1 MQASTKGA
9 IASSVIL
16 LIPGVVLLIIGGVM
30 AGGFIEGEGSSN
42 YSLEITHDMPDQP
55 ATKRGYFIFIQ
66 GTPGDFNGNGMHDY
80 CENII
85 VNATHTGGW
94 VSNPFTGYESYN
106 GADETRQTF
115 ELEVAHEGS
124 GCDAQHWPKQIR
136 LSDGIELVKIG
147 RACYGCQA
155 GTTTITAEY
164 APTSESESK
173 PVGMWLKDSDKI
185 HEANTLMT
193 IGAILTGLGILIVVI
208 IVTVGILN
216 AKRGSVD
223 GTMPSQQGQ
232 REPIEIIER
241 AEPGKPVRFRI
252 NKTPRGRDAWVGIY
266 PADAPNQEHGDRWHW
281 LRDID
286 VNNATLPG
294 QSAGKWSIRVFQD
307 GGYHLKHRLDFEIAA
322 KGETS
327 AHVSYDNIAEGKVA
341 FKSVHG
347 RYLSAQPDGR
357 AEWNRDRA
365 DAWEYF
371 HLEKRENGKIA
382 LKSAHGKYVSAQP
395 DGSVQINRGTA
406 PRGGWEEFTVQLPLI
421 KPISDSGYDVVRL
434 KSVHGKYLSAQPD
447 GRAEWNR
454 NHTPEGGWED
464 IQMIPLDGA
473 TSQSRLIEIL
483 RSVSGE
489 PIRFKLNNPP
499 SGHDAWVGIYPASA
513 NNADHGAEGKRWHW
527 LRNIDVNNA
536 SFPWQ
541 DGWHGKWSIRVFS
554 DGGLNEIDRLDF
566 DIAKANDNAAQSDIG
581 DRRYKLVAE
590 DKSWNEHNDRA
601 RAMGGHLAC
610 ITSARENEQVTR
622 IAGGRWVWIGG
633 MRKGSGNGPGAEHWY
648 WSDGRPWTYANWAP
662 NEPNNYGGNENR
674 IHLIDGHS
682 GLWND
687 MDGSIRGAAVYQIP
701 TKVSAPKTT
710 PMSSN
715 QRAISAES
723 MPAKIFV
730 SGAGS
735 TEVNGGYVF
744 KPERHENRICDTVA
758 GHFQHTNNPRIFIG
772 FQDNSHN
779 GQAATNKWMMFSGDS
794 VRYVAHTQGKSGVPP
809 RTGRW
814 ELRDSWN
821 SDHYGAPGKSPA
833 PNLSYGEEP
842 SASQDELKLKLK
854 SALKAA
860 AEEEK
865 ANFWDKV

>member
-1 MQASTKGA
+1 VQASTKGA
-9 IASSVIL
+9 IGASVIL
-16 LIPGVVLLIIGGVM
+16 LIPGVALLIIGGVM
-30 AGGFIEGEGSSN
+30 AGGFIEGERGSS
-42 YSLEITHDMPDQP
+42 YSLEITNDMPEQP
-55 ATKRGYFIFIQ
+55 ATKRGYFVFIQ

-106 GADETRQTF
+106 EPDETRQTF

-124 GCDAQHWPKQIR
+124 GCAAQHWPKQIS

-164 APTSESESK
+164 APISEPESK

-208 IVTVGILN
+208 IVTVRILN
-216 AKRGSVD
+216 AKKGAVD
-223 GTMPSQQGQ
+223 GTMPSQPGQ
-232 REPIEIIER
+232 QEPIEIIEH
-241 AEPGKPVRFRI
+241 AEPSQPIRFRI
-252 NKTPRGRDAWVGIY
+252 NKPPRGRDAWVGIY
-266 PADAPNQEHGDRWHW
+266 PADASNQEHGNRWHW

-294 QSAGKWSIRVFQD
+294 QSAGQWSIRVFKD
-307 GGYHLKHRLDFEIAA
+307 GGYNLKHRLDFGIAINR
-322 KGETS
+322 ETS
-327 AHVSYDNIAEGKVA
+327 AHASYDSLVEGKVA

-371 HLEKRENGKIA
+371 HLEKRGNGKIT

-406 PRGGWEEFTVQLPLI
+406 PRGGWEEFTVQLHFI
-421 KPISDSGYDVVRL
+421 KPVSGSGYDVVRL

-454 NHTPEGGWED
+454 DHTPEGGWED
-464 IQMIPLDGA
+464 IQMISSGVA

-483 RSVSGE
+483 RAVSGE

-499 SGHDAWVGIYPASA
+499 NGHDAWVGIYPASA
-513 NNADHGAEGKRWHW
+513 DNADHDAEGKRWHW
-527 LRNIDVNNA
+527 LRNLDVNNA

-541 DGWHGKWSIRVFS
+541 HGWHGKLSIRVFP

-566 DIAKANDNAAQSDIG
+566 DIVKANDNGAQISIG
-581 DRRYKLVAE
+581 NGRYKFVAE
-590 DKSWNEHNDRA
+590 DRSWNEHNDRA

-610 ITSARENEQVTR
+610 ITSAEENEQITR

-633 MRKGSGNGPGAEHWY
+633 MRKGSGNGPGADHWY
-648 WSDGRPWTYANWAP
+648 WSDGRPWTYTNWAP

-674 IHLIDGHS
+674 VHLIDGHS

-687 MDGSIRGAAVYQIP
+687 MDGNIRGPAVYQIP
-701 TKVSAPKTT
+701 SEVSAPTIKPT
-710 PMSSN
+710 SSRK
-715 QRAISAES
+715 RALSNES
-723 MPAKIFV
+723 MPTKVFV

-735 TEVNGGYVF
+735 TEVNGAYVY
-744 KPERHENRICDTVA
+744 KPERHENRMCDTVA
-758 GHFQHTNNPRIFIG
+758 GHFQHTNNPRVFIG

-779 GQAATNKWMMFSGDS
+779 GQAGTNKWMMFSGDA
-794 VRYVAHTQGKSGVPP
+794 VRYAAHTQGKSGVPP
-809 RTGRW
+809 RAGKW

-833 PNLSYGEEP
+833 PNLSYGEEA
-842 SASQDELKLKLK
+842 STSQDELKLKLK

-860 AEEEK
+860 AKEEK
-865 ANFWDKV
+865 ANFWDNV